1 MSTAV
6 IIGAGPGL
14 GAAAARRFGA
24 EGFAVALVSR
34 TQANVDALAEQLGAQ
49 GVDARGY
56 AASVR
61 DLDSLRDALRRAAS
75 DLGPAEVVQ
84 YSPIPQPEFLR
95 PVLETDVDDLRAAVE
110 FSIFGPQAVV
120 AEVLPGMRERGRGT
134 LLFVNGGSGAR
145 PNPAVAGTSVAFA
158 GESAYARMLHT
169 ALADEGVHVGQ
180 LIIPGG
186 IEVGHPTHD
195 PDVLAGHLWRMH
207 VEREGFR
214 VFAEPMPD
222 VV

>member
-1 MSTAV
+1 MTTAV

-34 TQANVDALAEQLGAQ
+34 TQANVDALADQLRSQ
-49 GVDARGY
+49 EVDARGY

-61 DLDSLRDALRRAAS
+61 DLDSLRTALHRAAE
-75 DLGPAEVVQ
+75 DLGPAELVQ

-95 PVLETDVDDLRAAVE
+95 PVLETGIEDLRAAVE
-110 FSIFGPQAVV
+110 FSVFGPQAVV
-120 AEVLPGMRERGRGT
+120 NEVLPGMRQLGRGT

-145 PNPAVAGTSVAFA
+145 PNASVAGTSVAFA

-169 ALADEGVHVGQ
+169 ALADDGVHVGQ

-207 VEREGFR
+207 TEREGFR

-222 VV
+222 VP

>member
-1 MSTAV
+1 MTTAV

-34 TQANVDALAEQLGAQ
+34 TQANVDALADQLRAR

-61 DLDSLRDALRRAAS
+61 DLGSLREALRRAAE

-95 PVLETDVDDLRAAVE
+95 PVLETGADDLRAAVE
-110 FSIFGPQAVV
+110 FSILGPQAVV
-120 AEVLPGMRERGRGT
+120 SEVLPGMRRAGRGT

-169 ALADEGVHVGQ
+169 ALADDGVHVGQ

-186 IEVGHPTHD
+186 IQVGHPTHD

-207 VEREGFR
+207 AERDGFR

-222 VV
+222 LP